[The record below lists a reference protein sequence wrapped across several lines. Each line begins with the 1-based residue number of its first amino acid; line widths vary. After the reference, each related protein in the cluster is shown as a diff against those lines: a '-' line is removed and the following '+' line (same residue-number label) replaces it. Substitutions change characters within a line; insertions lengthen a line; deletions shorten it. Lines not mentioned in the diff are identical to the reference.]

1 MQIADGLSLTLDEL
15 LSIIPSHNDN
25 ETIFNIG
32 KLILYKG
39 WFPNY
44 DYHINS
50 WSEGAIIIL
59 IKGSYSSAPTERW
72 GPKSAETPFSRVSS
86 FLH

>member
-1 MQIADGLSLTLDEL
+1 MWARFQAASPSRAKPQLSWCLSVQIADGLSLTLDEL

-25 ETIFNIG
+25 ETIFNTG

-44 DYHINS
+44 YYHINS
-50 WSEGAIIIL
+50 WSEGTVIII
-59 IKGSYSSAPTERW
+59 
-72 GPKSAETPFSRVSS
+72 
-86 FLH
+86 